1 MESWNQVEIVRGLHD
16 RLSAK
21 LESVPVKRECN
32 DKARINVA
40 AQQDERAAIEH
51 AMVRPACHWYKN
63 GLVQESIPRHE
74 QPGNASTQA
83 RDRRMIL
90 VGTEAT

>member
-21 LESVPVKRECN
+21 LESAPVKRECH

-40 AQQDERAAIEH
+40 AQQHERAAIEH
-51 AMVRPACHWYKN
+51 AMVRDSP
-63 GLVQESIPRHE
+63 GLSVVQERLGSREH
-74 QPGNASTQA
+74 S
-83 RDRRMIL
+83 
-90 VGTEAT
+90 EA

>member
-1 MESWNQVEIVRGLHD
+1 MQSWNQVEIVRGLHH

-21 LESVPVKRECN
+21 LESVPVRRECN

-51 AMVRPACHWYKN
+51 AMVRDSP
-63 GLVQESIPRHE
+63 GLSVVQERLGSREH
-74 QPGNASTQA
+74 S
-83 RDRRMIL
+83 
-90 VGTEAT
+90 EA